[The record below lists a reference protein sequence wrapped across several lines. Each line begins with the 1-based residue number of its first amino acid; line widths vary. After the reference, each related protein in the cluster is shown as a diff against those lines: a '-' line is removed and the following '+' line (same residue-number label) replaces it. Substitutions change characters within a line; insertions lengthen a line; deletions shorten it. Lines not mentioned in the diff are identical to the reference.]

1 MPAAGAP
8 ARRKLTCP
16 ACAARRVAGLPALER
31 TLGFEVIDWLEAMLV
46 HGPGDVQGEPYRLDD
61 ELKHVL
67 LHLYELDAHGRRV
80 VRRGFLSRP
89 KGRSKT
95 ELAGA
100 VSAAELCGPV
110 RFDGNNARGQPI
122 GRPVKGAQ
130 VVAYATEEGQAGTTY
145 STAAFMLGEGPAA
158 HEYGLDVG
166 LSRTYLEGGG
176 VMLAETSGAVSAE
189 GGRTTFAV
197 FDETGYWATR
207 ELRKLHA
214 TVRRNLGKR
223 AAAQAWSLETS
234 AAWQPGEESV
244 AEVLYRHWQALGS
257 EGAVDPTIYV
267 DHKQAPEVPDLDD
280 DDELEAALRHVY
292 GPAAAWLDLPR
303 IMAEIRD
310 PQTDAKEARR
320 FWLNQPSVAADAW
333 LEPEL
338 VTERR
343 NVATPELGVA
353 VTLGFDGSLSDDA
366 TALMACTLGDD
377 PRLLT
382 LGVWEPELAAGPA
395 ERAGWVVDVDGVDA
409 AVADAF
415 EDYVVVLMYC
425 DPAYW
430 SPHIAAWAARHG
442 AQVVREFSTARD
454 GRIVPAS
461 VATHTALTTGELE
474 HDGNP
479 ALERHLKN
487 ARTRSTRYG
496 LTLRKD
502 RPKSP
507 NKIDAA
513 MAGVLA
519 FQARIDAIAGEL
531 EARVRRPRHRPPDF
545 VLASRVRVWPVAT
558 VVDPNAEAN
567 LDELVAGQRDRL
579 LDKLARQRDHA
590 ADLWGVVSRRAG
602 IPGRQSQVPRR
613 LPAAHRAQSHPV
625 GPPGGRHDR
634 RAPARE
640 RISLRHPGD
649 RRRGVAAASKARAW
663 TPTSGSSTP
672 RRSSPASAICRLP
685 TAA

>member
-1 MPAAGAP
+1 MAGGPVDAP
-8 ARRKLTCP
+8 ARRRLSCP
-16 ACAARRVAGLPALER
+16 ACAARRAAGLPALER
-31 TLGFEVIDWLEAMLV
+31 TLGVEVIDWLEAMLV
-46 HGPGDVQGEPYRLDD
+46 HGPGDVQGDPYRLDD

-67 LHLYELDAHGRRV
+67 LHLYEIDAHGRRV

-110 RFDGNNARGQPI
+110 RYDGTDSRGQPV

-145 STAAFMLGEGPAA
+145 STAAFMLGEGPAVN
-158 HEYGLDVG
+158 EYGLDVG

-176 VMLAETSGAVSAE
+176 VMLAETSGATSAE

-197 FDETGYWATR
+197 FDETAYWATR
-207 ELRKLHA
+207 ELRRLHA

-223 AAAQAWSLETS
+223 AIAEAWSFETS

-244 AEVLYRHWQALGS
+244 AEVLYRHWTALVES
-257 EGAVDPTIYV
+257 GAVDPTIYV
-267 DHKQAPEVPDLDD
+267 DHREAPEVPDLDD
-280 DDELEAALRHVY
+280 DEHLEAALRHVY
-292 GPAAAWLDLPR
+292 GPAAQWLDLPR

-310 PQTDAKEARR
+310 PQSDPKEARR
-320 FWLNQPSVAADAW
+320 FWLNQPMIAADAW

-338 VTERR
+338 VTARR
-343 NVATPELGVA
+343 RTGTLEAGA
-353 VTLGFDGSLSDDA
+353 AITLGFDGSLSDDA
-366 TALMACTLGDD
+366 TALVACTLGPD
-377 PRLLT
+377 PRLVT
-382 LGVWEPELAAGPA
+382 LGVWEAPLAAGPA

-415 EDYVVVLMYC
+415 EDHIVVLMYC

-430 SPHIAAWAARHG
+430 TPHIAAWAARYG
-442 AQVVREFSTARD
+442 GEVVREFSTARD
-454 GRIVPAS
+454 GRIVPAA
-461 VATHTALTTGELE
+461 VAAHTALTTGELE
-474 HDGNP
+474 HDGDP
-479 ALERHLKN
+479 VLERHLRN

-519 FQARIDAIAGEL
+519 FQARIDAIAGGL
-531 EARVRRPRHRPPDF
+531 E
-545 VLASRVRVWPVAT
+545 
-558 VVDPNAEAN
+558 
-567 LDELVAGQRDRL
+567 QR
-579 LDKLARQRDHA
+579 A
-590 ADLWGVVSRRAG
+590 
-602 IPGRQSQVPRR
+602 
-613 LPAAHRAQSHPV
+613 
-625 GPPGGRHDR
+625 
-634 RAPARE
+634 
-640 RISLRHPGD
+640 
-649 RRRGVAAASKARAW
+649 RRRGG
-663 TPTSGSSTP
+663 TLITF
-672 RRSSPASAICRLP
+672 
-685 TAA
+685 

>member
-1 MPAAGAP
+1 VPAEAP
-8 ARRKLTCP
+8 ARRKATCP
-16 ACAARRVAGLPALER
+16 ACAARRAAGLPALER

-46 HGPGDVQGEPYRLDD
+46 HGPGDVQGDPYRLDD
-61 ELKHVL
+61 ELKHVI

-100 VSAAELCGPV
+100 ISAAELCGPV
-110 RFDGNNARGQPI
+110 RYDGLDAGRRPV

-145 STAAFMLGEGPAA
+145 STAAFMLGEGPAVN
-158 HEYGLDVG
+158 EYGLDVG

-176 VMLAETSGAVSAE
+176 VMLAETSGATSAE
-189 GGRTTFAV
+189 GGRTTFSV
-197 FDETGYWATR
+197 FDETAYWATR
-207 ELRKLHA
+207 ELRRLHA

-223 AAAQAWSLETS
+223 AIAEAWSFETS

-244 AEVLYRHWQALGS
+244 AEVLYRHWQTLAG
-257 EGAVDPTIYV
+257 EGAVDLTIYV
-267 DHKQAPEVPDLDD
+267 DHREADVADLDD
-280 DDELEAALRHVY
+280 DGELEAGLRHVY

-310 PQTDAKEARR
+310 PQTDPKEARR
-320 FWLNQPSVAADAW
+320 FWLNQPSVAADSW

-338 VTERR
+338 VTARRRTGELERGS
-343 NVATPELGVA
+343 AI
-353 VTLGFDGSLSDDA
+353 TLGFDGSLSDDA
-366 TALMACTLGDD
+366 TALMACTLGPQ
-377 PRLLT
+377 PRLCT
-382 LGVWEPELAAGPA
+382 LGVWEQPPAAGPA
-395 ERAGWVVDVDGVDA
+395 ERAGWVVDVDAVDA

-415 EDYVVVLMYC
+415 EQYVVVLMYC

-430 SPHIAAWAARHG
+430 TPHIAAWAAEFG
-442 AQVVREFSTARD
+442 GETVREFSTARD
-454 GRIVPAS
+454 GRIVPAA
-461 VATHTALTTGELE
+461 VAAHTALTTGELE
-474 HDGNP
+474 HDGDA

-519 FQARIDAIAGEL
+519 FQARIDAIAGGL
-531 EARVRRPRHRPPDF
+531 E
-545 VLASRVRVWPVAT
+545 
-558 VVDPNAEAN
+558 
-567 LDELVAGQRDRL
+567 
-579 LDKLARQRDHA
+579 
-590 ADLWGVVSRRAG
+590 RRA
-602 IPGRQSQVPRR
+602 
-613 LPAAHRAQSHPV
+613 
-625 GPPGGRHDR
+625 
-634 RAPARE
+634 
-640 RISLRHPGD
+640 
-649 RRRGVAAASKARAW
+649 RRRGG
-663 TPTSGSSTP
+663 TLLTF
-672 RRSSPASAICRLP
+672 
-685 TAA
+685 

>member
-1 MPAAGAP
+1 MAVGAAGS
-8 ARRKLTCP
+8 RRKLTCP
-16 ACAARRVAGLPALER
+16 ACAARRTAGLAPLER

-46 HGPGDVQGEPYRLDD
+46 HGPGDIQGEPYRLDD
-61 ELKHVL
+61 ELKHTL

-100 VSAAELCGPV
+100 ISAAELCGPV
-110 RFDGNNARGQPI
+110 RYDGLDAHKRLV

-145 STAAFMLGEGPAA
+145 SSAAFMLGEGPAVN
-158 HEYGLDVG
+158 EYGLDIG
-166 LSRTYLEGGG
+166 LSRTYLEGGA
-176 VMLAETSGAVSAE
+176 VMLAETSGATSAE

-197 FDETGYWATR
+197 FDETAYWITR

-223 AAAQAWSLETS
+223 AIAEAWSFETS

-244 AEVLYRHWQALGS
+244 AEVLYRHWAALVA
-257 EGAVDPTIYV
+257 EGAADPTIYV
-267 DHKQAPEVPDLDD
+267 DHRQAPEVPDLDD
-280 DDELEAALRHVY
+280 DDALEAALRHVY

-333 LEPEL
+333 LEPKLVAARRAHGEL
-338 VTERR
+338 ERG
-343 NVATPELGVA
+343 AP

-366 TALMACTLGDD
+366 TALVACTLGPD
-377 PRLLT
+377 PRLVT
-382 LGVWEPELAAGPA
+382 LGVWETDPDATVA
-395 ERAGWVVDVDGVDA
+395 ERAAWVVDVGAVEA

-415 EDYVVVLMYC
+415 EQQVVVLMYC

-430 SPHIAAWAARHG
+430 SPQIATWAAEFG
-442 AQVVREFSTARD
+442 GETVREFSTIRE
-454 GRIVPAS
+454 GKIVAAA
-461 VATHTALTTGELE
+461 VATHTALVTGELG
-474 HDGNP
+474 HDGDP

-502 RPKSP
+502 RKSSP

-513 MAGVLA
+513 MAAVLA
-519 FQARIDAIAGEL
+519 FQARIDAIAGGL
-531 EARVRRPRHRPPDF
+531 EQRTGRRG
-545 VLASRVRVWPVAT
+545 
-558 VVDPNAEAN
+558 
-567 LDELVAGQRDRL
+567 AGRL
-579 LDKLARQRDHA
+579 L
-590 ADLWGVVSRRAG
+590 
-602 IPGRQSQVPRR
+602 
-613 LPAAHRAQSHPV
+613 
-625 GPPGGRHDR
+625 
-634 RAPARE
+634 
-640 RISLRHPGD
+640 
-649 RRRGVAAASKARAW
+649 
-663 TPTSGSSTP
+663 TF
-672 RRSSPASAICRLP
+672 
-685 TAA
+685 

>member
-1 MPAAGAP
+1 MAVAAAGS
-8 ARRKLTCP
+8 RRKLTCP
-16 ACAARRVAGLPALER
+16 ACAARRAAGLGPLER

-61 ELKHVL
+61 ELKHTL

-110 RFDGNNARGQPI
+110 RFDGNDGRGQPA

-158 HEYGLDVG
+158 NEYGLDVG

-176 VMLAETSGAVSAE
+176 VMMAETSGAVSAE

-197 FDETGYWATR
+197 FDETAYWITR

-223 AAAQAWSLETS
+223 AIAEAWSFETS

-244 AEVLYRHWQALGS
+244 AEVLFRHWSALVA

-267 DHKQAPEVPDLDD
+267 DHREAPEVPDLDD
-280 DDELEAALRHVY
+280 DDVLEAALRHVY
-292 GPAAAWLDLPR
+292 GPAAEWLDIPR
-303 IMAEIRD
+303 IMAEVRD
-310 PQTDAKEARR
+310 PQTDPKEARR
-320 FWLNQPSVAADAW
+320 FWLNQPSIAADQW
-333 LEPEL
+333 LEPE
-338 VTERR
+338 VIERTADGAP
-343 NVATPELGVA
+343 ATGGRAEAGMA

-366 TALMACTLGDD
+366 TALIACTLGDN
-377 PRLLT
+377 PRLVT
-382 LGVWEPELAAGPA
+382 LGVWEPDPAASPA
-395 ERAGWVVDVDGVDA
+395 ERAGWTVDKAAVLA

-415 EDYVVVLMYC
+415 DDYVVVLMYA
-425 DPAYW
+425 DPPYW
-430 SPHIAAWAARHG
+430 SPEVAAWAAEYG
-442 AQVVREFSTARD
+442 PVVREFSTARD
-454 GRIVPAS
+454 GRIVPAAVS
-461 VATHTALTTGELE
+461 LHTALVTGELG
-474 HDGNP
+474 HDGHP
-479 ALERHLKN
+479 ALARHLKN

-502 RPKSP
+502 RKSSP

-513 MAGVLA
+513 MAAVLA
-519 FQARIDAIAGEL
+519 FQARIDAIAGGL
-531 EARVRRPRHRPPDF
+531 E
-545 VLASRVRVWPVAT
+545 
-558 VVDPNAEAN
+558 
-567 LDELVAGQRDRL
+567 
-579 LDKLARQRDHA
+579 
-590 ADLWGVVSRRAG
+590 RRA
-602 IPGRQSQVPRR
+602 
-613 LPAAHRAQSHPV
+613 
-625 GPPGGRHDR
+625 
-634 RAPARE
+634 
-640 RISLRHPGD
+640 
-649 RRRGVAAASKARAW
+649 RRGGTFV
-663 TPTSGSSTP
+663 TF
-672 RRSSPASAICRLP
+672 
-685 TAA
+685 

>member
-1 MPAAGAP
+1 MPVTPP
-8 ARRKLTCP
+8 ARRPRTCP
-16 ACAARRVAGLPALER
+16 ACAARKTAGLPPLER
-31 TLGFEVIDWLEAMLV
+31 TLGFEVIAWLEAMLV
-46 HGPGDVQGEPYRLDD
+46 HGPGDVQGDPYRLDD

-100 VSAAELCGPV
+100 ISAAELCGPV
-110 RFDGNNARGQPI
+110 RYDGLDARGRPV

-145 STAAFMLGEGPAA
+145 STAAFMLGEGPAVN
-158 HEYGLDVG
+158 EYGLDVG

-176 VMLAETSGAVSAE
+176 VMLAETSGATSAE
-189 GGRTTFAV
+189 GGRTTHAV
-197 FDETGYWATR
+197 FDETAYWITR

-214 TVRRNLGKR
+214 VVRRNLGKR
-223 AAAQAWSLETS
+223 AIAEAWSFETS

-244 AEVLYRHWQALGS
+244 AEVLYRHWAALAA
-257 EGAVDPTIYV
+257 EGAADPTIYV
-267 DHKQAPEVPDLDD
+267 DHREADVADLDD
-280 DDELEAALRHVY
+280 DEELEGALRHVY

-310 PQTDAKEARR
+310 PQTDPKEARR
-320 FWLNQPSVAADAW
+320 FWLNQPSVAADQW

-338 VTERR
+338 VTRR
-343 NVATPELGVA
+343 RQPGELEQGAA

-366 TALMACTLGDD
+366 TALVACTLGER
-377 PRLLT
+377 PRLAT
-382 LGVWEPELAAGPA
+382 LGVWEQPATAGPA
-395 ERAGWVVDVDGVDA
+395 ERAGWVVDVDAVDA

-415 EDYVVVLMYC
+415 EHYVVVLMYC

-430 SPHIAAWAARHG
+430 TPHIAAWAAEFG
-442 AQVVREFSTARD
+442 GEVVREFSTARD
-454 GRIVPAS
+454 GRIVPAA

-474 HDGNP
+474 HDGDP
-479 ALERHLKN
+479 ALERHLSN

-519 FQARIDAIAGEL
+519 FQARIDAIAGGL
-531 EARVRRPRHRPPDF
+531 E
-545 VLASRVRVWPVAT
+545 
-558 VVDPNAEAN
+558 
-567 LDELVAGQRDRL
+567 
-579 LDKLARQRDHA
+579 
-590 ADLWGVVSRRAG
+590 RRA
-602 IPGRQSQVPRR
+602 
-613 LPAAHRAQSHPV
+613 
-625 GPPGGRHDR
+625 
-634 RAPARE
+634 
-640 RISLRHPGD
+640 
-649 RRRGVAAASKARAW
+649 RRRGG
-663 TPTSGSSTP
+663 TLLTF
-672 RRSSPASAICRLP
+672 
-685 TAA
+685 

>member
-1 MPAAGAP
+1 MPVDAP
-8 ARRKLTCP
+8 ARRKTTCP
-16 ACAARRVAGLPALER
+16 ACAARRAAGLPPLER

-110 RFDGNNARGQPI
+110 RFDGRDARGQPV

-145 STAAFMLGEGPAA
+145 STAAFMLGEGPAVN
-158 HEYGLDVG
+158 EYGLDVG

-176 VMLAETSGAVSAE
+176 VMLAETSGATSAE

-197 FDETGYWATR
+197 FDETAYWLTR
-207 ELRKLHA
+207 ELRRLHA

-223 AAAQAWSLETS
+223 AIAEAWSFETS

-244 AEVLYRHWQALGS
+244 AEALYRHWTALVA
-257 EGAVDPTIYV
+257 EGAVDPSIYV
-267 DHKQAPEVPDLDD
+267 DHREAPELDLLD
-280 DDELEAALRHVY
+280 DDELEAGLRHVY
-292 GPAAAWLDLPR
+292 GPAAQWLDLPR

-310 PQTDAKEARR
+310 PQTDAREARR

-333 LEPEL
+333 LEPAL
-338 VTERR
+338 IPARR
-343 NVATPELGVA
+343 RPGVLEA
-353 VTLGFDGSLSDDA
+353 GAPVTLGFDGSLSDDA
-366 TALMACTLGDD
+366 TALVACTLGEA
-377 PRLLT
+377 PRLVT
-382 LGVWEPELAAGPA
+382 LGVWEPDPTASPA
-395 ERAGWVVDVDGVDA
+395 ERAAWVVDAGAVEA
-409 AVADAF
+409 AIADAF
-415 EDYVVVLMYC
+415 DELVVVLAYC

-430 SPHIAAWAARHG
+430 SPQIAAWSARYG
-442 AQVVREFSTARD
+442 GQVVREFSTARD
-454 GRIVPAS
+454 GRIVPAA
-461 VATHTALTTGELE
+461 VAMHTALVTGELE
-474 HDGNP
+474 HDGDA
-479 ALERHLKN
+479 ALERHLRN

-502 RPKSP
+502 RKSSL

-519 FQARIDAIAGEL
+519 FQARIDAIAGGL
-531 EARVRRPRHRPPDF
+531 E
-545 VLASRVRVWPVAT
+545 
-558 VVDPNAEAN
+558 
-567 LDELVAGQRDRL
+567 
-579 LDKLARQRDHA
+579 
-590 ADLWGVVSRRAG
+590 RRA
-602 IPGRQSQVPRR
+602 
-613 LPAAHRAQSHPV
+613 
-625 GPPGGRHDR
+625 
-634 RAPARE
+634 
-640 RISLRHPGD
+640 
-649 RRRGVAAASKARAW
+649 RRRG
-663 TPTSGSSTP
+663 
-672 RRSSPASAICRLP
+672 PAPLL
-685 TAA
+685 TF